1 MQGRDCIE
9 WDAIGW
15 RAEDGRQ
22 RDLNSEGGNCW
33 NAECGKKR
41 KAKHRIQRDNLR
53 SGGELEI
60 LITSIY
66 FINIKTNHNLKSG
79 QTYR

>member
-1 MQGRDCIE
+1 MGCNRVEGRRRKTE
-9 WDAIGW
+9 GF
-15 RAEDGRQ
+15 EFGRWKLLECGS
-22 RDLNSEGGNCW
+22 R
-33 NAECGKKR
+33 NAEKKE
-41 KAKHRIQRDNLR
+41 KQSTESSLDNLR

>member
-1 MQGRDCIE
+1 MR
-9 WDAIGW
+9 
-15 RAEDGRQ
+15 
-22 RDLNSEGGNCW
+22 
-33 NAECGKKR
+33 NAEKKE
-41 KAKHRIQRDNLR
+41 KQSTESSLDNLR